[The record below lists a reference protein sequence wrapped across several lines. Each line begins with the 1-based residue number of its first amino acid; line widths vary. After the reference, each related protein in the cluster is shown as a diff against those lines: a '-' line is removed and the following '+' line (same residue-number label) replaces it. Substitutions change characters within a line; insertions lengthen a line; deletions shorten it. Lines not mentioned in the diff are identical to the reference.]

1 MLVLVMGVALSP
13 RKREAVLRFDPV
25 VSQET
30 VGSFCR
36 RLEIST
42 SSFYRLRAT
51 AGVEG
56 FAVAMSPRSRAP
68 KRPASRFGT
77 LAEEAIRVTRE
88 ALIDEGVEAGPW
100 SIWWRLKQQQL
111 EPLPSRST
119 IARKLLALGLVEP
132 NPRKRPRASWR
143 RFARARPN
151 ELWQLDGIEWR
162 LGEGQLVTIYQVQD
176 DCSRVLP
183 AVLARVGGET
193 ALGARSALQAGFQA
207 WGKPASVLTD
217 NSRAFNQ
224 HRFGHTS
231 STEAWL
237 AAQGIRPIS
246 GSIKH
251 PQTQGKVERSH
262 QACRGLAG
270 TSPSNHAGRT
280 QRHLGRVPAVLQQ
293 RSPTPGPRHWNHPD
307 HGMGQHRQGRPA
319 GPADRPR

>member
-1 MLVLVMGVALSP
+1 MGVALSP

-207 WGKPASVLTD
+207 WGKRVSD
-217 NSRAFNQ
+217 
-224 HRFGHTS
+224 
-231 STEAWL
+231 
-237 AAQGIRPIS
+237 
-246 GSIKH
+246 
-251 PQTQGKVERSH
+251 
-262 QACRGLAG
+262 GLCKG
-270 TSPSNHAGRT
+270 WVSLRR
-280 QRHLGRVPAVLQQ
+280 RH
-293 RSPTPGPRHWNHPD
+293 S
-307 HGMGQHRQGRPA
+307 
-319 GPADRPR
+319 

>member
-1 MLVLVMGVALSP
+1 MVLVMGVALSP

-207 WGKPASVLTD
+207 WGKEGVRWSV
-217 NSRAFNQ
+217 
-224 HRFGHTS
+224 
-231 STEAWL
+231 
-237 AAQGIRPIS
+237 
-246 GSIKH
+246 
-251 PQTQGKVERSH
+251 
-262 QACRGLAG
+262 
-270 TSPSNHAGRT
+270 
-280 QRHLGRVPAVLQQ
+280 
-293 RSPTPGPRHWNHPD
+293 
-307 HGMGQHRQGRPA
+307 
-319 GPADRPR
+319 